1 MAGTDYKSVDDY
13 IASQPETVRPALERV
28 QSAIRKAVPRVREV
42 ISYQMPAYRLDGG
55 MVLYFAGWKR
65 HYSIYPATADL
76 VAAFEEELAAYEVNN
91 KGTIRFPLD
100 GRVPVGLIGR
110 IARFRA
116 KQVREREKA
125 KKARSKR

>member
-13 IASQPETVRPALERV
+13 IASQPEAVRPALERV
-28 QSAIRKAVPRVREV
+28 RGAIRKAVPGVREV